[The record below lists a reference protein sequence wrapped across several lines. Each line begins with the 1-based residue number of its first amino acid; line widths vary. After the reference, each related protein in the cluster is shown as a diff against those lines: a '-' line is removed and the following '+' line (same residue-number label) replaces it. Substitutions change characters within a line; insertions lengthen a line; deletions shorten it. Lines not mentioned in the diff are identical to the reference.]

1 MTCKTPRTISL
12 ENHVKLSLVCGTCAS
27 CHKAGKTHLA
37 LLEKYVINKPPD
49 KNPLFVQKRHV
60 IIDLH

>member
-1 MTCKTPRTISL
+1 MTRRTPCAISL
-12 ENHVKLSLVCGTCAS
+12 ENHMKLSLVCGTYAS
-27 CHKAGKTHLA
+27 CHKAGKTRLA

-49 KNPLFVQKRHV
+49 KNPYLYKKDV